1 MDKREGGMRW
11 AAVGRKRGG
20 ARRLLPPRLKN
31 VLGRAASTT
40 KKMDRLSR
48 RKGREG
54 GRKGG
59 GEGEGRILFG
69 RRSTKKGKR
78 ICFARGQEKK
88 KGGKQGRRPG
98 GRRRYQVTPSGQ
110 KAEEEGEKGGRP

>member
-20 ARRLLPPRLKN
+20 ARRLLPPPFEN
-31 VLGRAASTT
+31 VLGREASTT

-54 GRKGG
+54 G
-59 GEGEGRILFG
+59 
-69 RRSTKKGKR
+69 KK
-78 ICFARGQEKK
+78 E
-88 KGGKQGRRPG
+88 
-98 GRRRYQVTPSGQ
+98 
-110 KAEEEGEKGGRP
+110 EEEGKGESCSEEGAQKRGKGYALLEGKGRKKEESRRV